1 MSSPSQLHRLAT
13 QAFDDR
19 YKSKYS
25 ESFLR
30 QQEHIIWVS
39 RNITLRTQYLH
50 LGVFLSKQY
59 IILPNYK
66 DLQVAKFSFMYSFT
80 HTNIVFLFRHLPTE
94 IVNFIN
100 VVTRWSVSV
109 VIVFPFLGAGFANIP
124 PTFLISY
131 EVQTRYLKTLEYSDQ
146 YVKNHLSDTKARIWI
161 CF

>member
-1 MSSPSQLHRLAT
+1 MSIEFLIKNIFQSYSARTGFIPIHHTFVALRVVNNLFDQVFVMSSPSPLHRLAT

-100 VVTRWSVSV
+100 VVTR
-109 VIVFPFLGAGFANIP
+109 
-124 PTFLISY
+124 
-131 EVQTRYLKTLEYSDQ
+131 
-146 YVKNHLSDTKARIWI
+146 
-161 CF
+161 